1 MLVADLLRRLGSE
14 PLPPVLLFGPGKA
27 AFGRDATFEPM
38 LAEQAIDRIV
48 AATVDPSMRDMAYSV
63 FYGDE
68 TAPGAIAAE
77 ANTLPFLV
85 EQRVIVVR
93 NAERYL
99 QMGGEKNSPLAPL
112 AAYIESPNPAT
123 ILLMVC
129 SKSDK
134 RKRFWKACEDAGAVV
149 ECPPL
154 EPNEMAQWIN
164 SEAERRGKKLTRQA
178 VHELMDRAGARLGD
192 VGNALDIVCNYAGA
206 RTDISD
212 EDVRTACGD
221 VAEETVWALTD
232 AIAAS
237 NTSRALHTLHQLLA
251 LGKAPDEILGLINWL
266 LETAYRA
273 APDSRLQVRSQ
284 FQAKKVMP
292 LVEKLG
298 FPKLKEALALCTDT
312 HFMIRST
319 GVDQMLA
326 LELLVIK
333 LSAPRPK
340 PAQRRPVRA

>member
-1 MLVADLLRRLGSE
+1 MRKLGSE

-27 AFGRDATFEPM
+27 AFGRDVHFEPV
-38 LAEQAIDRIV
+38 LAEQAIERIV
-48 AATVDPSMRDMAYSV
+48 DAMVDPSMRDMAYTV

-68 TAPGAIAAE
+68 VQPGAIVLE

-85 EQRVIVVR
+85 EQRVILVR
-93 NAERYL
+93 NTERYL
-99 QMGGEKNSPLAPL
+99 LMGGEKNSALAPL
-112 AAYIESPNPAT
+112 AEYIQSPNPST
-123 ILLMVC
+123 VLLMVC
-129 SKSDK
+129 SKADK
-134 RKRFWKACEDAGAVV
+134 RKKFWKVCEDAGAVV

-154 EPNEMAQWIN
+154 EQAEMSQWIRN
-164 SEAERRGKKLTRQA
+164 EAERRGKKLSNQA
-178 VHELMDRAGARLGD
+178 IHELMDRAGVRLGD
-192 VGNALDIVCNYAGA
+192 VSNALDLVCNYAGA
-206 RTDISD
+206 KTDISD
-212 EDVRTACGD
+212 VDVRTACSD

-237 NTSRALHTLHQLLA
+237 NTSKALHTLHQLLA

-273 APDSRLQVRSQ
+273 APDSRLQVKSA

-298 FPKLKEALALCTDT
+298 FAKLKDALALCTDT

-333 LSAPRPK
+333 LSYARPQQ
-340 PAQRRPVRA
+340 QRRPVRG